1 MRTYEILDSK
11 LDGVQGEGMIQH
23 GAGGETWTVRMRKG
37 AKFEDRKRRGQSAPE
52 IRLAKLHL
60 LDTSSHLCQN
70 TFLLYPNRYAGSG
83 LPTIPEKFPIS
94 FCRIYAM
101 C

>member
-11 LDGVQGEGMIQH
+11 LDGLQGEGMIQR
-23 GAGGETWTVRMRKG
+23 GASRETWTVRMSKG
-37 AKFEDRKRRGQSAPE
+37 AKSEDRKRGGQSEPE
-52 IRLAKLHL
+52 IRLTKLHL

-70 TFLLYPNRYAGSG
+70 TFCILLYSNRYARSG

-94 FCRIYAM
+94 FCGI
-101 C
+101 